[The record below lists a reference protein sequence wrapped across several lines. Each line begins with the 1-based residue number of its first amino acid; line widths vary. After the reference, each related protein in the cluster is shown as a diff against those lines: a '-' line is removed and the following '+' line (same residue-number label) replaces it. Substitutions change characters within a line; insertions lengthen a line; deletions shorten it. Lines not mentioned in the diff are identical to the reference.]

1 MNVLA
6 DALSLSNLHVA
17 CMKDYDWMFIFQKY
31 LEEVLHARSL
41 RIRHLDWHCFALLYR
56 VMRSAA
62 ELYSKSLLEFEQDY
76 FTTDDAW
83 ARREAR
89 ADLFSYLDSS
99 REVQFDT
106 HFRIIANTKTSS
118 FAFST
123 VLDLHFFFFFYF
135 FYLTFLLLYTRSC
148 TFASHQ

>member
-6 DALSLSNLHVA
+6 DALSPSNLHVA
-17 CMKDYDWMFIFQKY
+17 CMKDYNWMCIFQKY
-31 LEEVLHARSL
+31 LEEVLHARSYKCSEFVTSIGIAL
-41 RIRHLDWHCFALLYR
+41 HCFALLCFALLYR
-56 VMRSAA
+56 VMRAA
-62 ELYSKSLLEFEQDY
+62 ADLYSKSLLEFEQDY

-106 HFRIIANTKTSS
+106 HFRIIANIKTSS
-118 FAFST
+118 FTFYA
-123 VLDLHFFFFFYF
+123 VLDLHFFFFFF
-135 FYLTFLLLYTRSC
+135 FL
-148 TFASHQ
+148 H

>member
-1 MNVLA
+1 MHGHINAPNSSPRLA
-6 DALSLSNLHVA
+6 LHCIALL
-17 CMKDYDWMFIFQKY
+17 
-31 LEEVLHARSL
+31 
-41 RIRHLDWHCFALLYR
+41 CFALLYR
-56 VMRSAA
+56 VMRAA
-62 ELYSKSLLEFEQDY
+62 ADLYFKSLLEFEQDY

-118 FAFST
+118 FTFYA
-123 VLDLHFFFFFYF
+123 VLDLHFFFFFF
-135 FYLTFLLLYTRSC
+135 FL
-148 TFASHQ
+148 H